1 MTSQNSSGNGKSQKK
16 SQKASPKTAKK
27 AAKKTAKKTA
37 TASSKAGADRAPRPL
52 ALRRHL
58 DTCTVAELEEFYK
71 FWNPHQKNGHLARE
85 KLIEKLYRVMSDENV
100 VYAKVELLSETVR
113 GVLLS
118 LLKSTHYT
126 ADLQGIFR
134 TDHPLQMEYY
144 EAEAALTA
152 LSKRGFV
159 RVRRAKDWLHFGR
172 NTYAIPLETAGVM
185 QGLSGTDRRTLPQIF
200 VRAGYE
206 GSTFEQNANLAPAE
220 LPEDLDAA
228 FENLAPQKLKEVAK
242 IAIEEY
248 GGIVTRHEF
257 ATVLQPE
264 RKIAWA
270 SSRFLRGFG
279 GAGLGTVGHV
289 DLRAYGLGVD
299 DDALLFFQEACE
311 GYLEYWRK
319 REFQHDLVLSAHGD
333 LLTDVCL
340 ALQMVREF
348 PIRVGKEGAVYKSA
362 RGRISERF
370 IFAEQPLI
378 DRTDLAELV
387 LMVVQRC
394 KLAEPTE
401 EGMLEVSE
409 KGHEWGAQPLQEKLE
424 IAYDVLT
431 ADAPRTLRSQHLRRV
446 REIIVDLLIESG
458 DAWFPGPSLAMTA
471 RNRYLVEL
479 TSGAPAENYHSL
491 STRHAALTEL
501 GRAAEDLV
509 QRTFYPLGLV
519 DIAMRDGEM
528 VGARLSQL
536 GRRFFVADQGE
547 PEPVQAV
554 IVNPDFEV
562 LVLPETGIDDLLHHL
577 DRIAERVAGGEVL
590 HYRLDRKK
598 VERVTVSGTT
608 ADEILDFLS
617 SNARAE
623 LPQNVV
629 YSIRSWSKDVRSG
642 SLAQGI
648 LFTASHADVI
658 EAIRAHRLLKDCIE
672 KVVDERTVF
681 FNERILEKQIETELR
696 SLGVYVV

>member
-1 MTSQNSSGNGKSQKK
+1 MTSQSSSGNGNSKK
-16 SQKASPKTAKK
+16 TGAKAAKKAVKKTAKK
-27 AAKKTAKKTA
+27 AAAKSGPGAKGP
-37 TASSKAGADRAPRPL
+37 SGSKGTPGSRGTPGSNRAPRPL

-71 FWNPHQKNGHLARE
+71 FWNPHQKNGRLARE

-100 VYAKVELLSETVR
+100 VYAKVELLSEKVR

-134 TDHPLQMEYY
+134 TDHPLNMEYY

-152 LSKRGFV
+152 LSRRGFV

-185 QGLSGTDRRTLPQIF
+185 QGLSGSDRRTLPQIF
-200 VRAGYE
+200 VRANYV

-220 LPEDLDAA
+220 LPKDLNAA
-228 FENLAPQKLKEVAK
+228 FENLAPAKLREVAK
-242 IAIEEY
+242 IALEEY
-248 GGIVTRHEF
+248 GGILTRHEF

-279 GAGLGTVGHV
+279 GAGLGTVGHI

-299 DDALLFFQEACE
+299 DDALLFFHEACE

-319 REFQHDLVLSAHGD
+319 RELEHDLVLTAHGD

-362 RGRISERF
+362 RSRISERF

-378 DRTDLAELV
+378 DRTDLAERV
-387 LMVVQRC
+387 LLVVQRC

-409 KGHEWGAQPLQEKLE
+409 KGRDWGAQPLQEKLE

-458 DAWFPGPSLAMTA
+458 EAWFPGPSLAMAA

-491 STRHAALTEL
+491 SARHGALTEL

-536 GRRFFVADQGE
+536 GRRFFVPDQTAE
-547 PEPVQAV
+547 PEPVQAL

-562 LVLPETGIDDLLHHL
+562 IVLPETGIDDLLHHL

-598 VERVTVSGTT
+598 VERVTVNGTT
-608 ADEILDFLS
+608 ADDVLEFLAA
-617 SNARAE
+617 NARRRV
-623 LPQNVV
+623 PQDATIPVP
-629 YSIRSWSKDVRSG
+629 G
-642 SLAQGI
+642 
-648 LFTASHADVI
+648 I
-658 EAIRAHRLLKDCIE
+658 EAP
-672 KVVDERTVF
+672 
-681 FNERILEKQIETELR
+681 
-696 SLGVYVV
+696 SG